1 MTTAYTT
8 GERLLSVDIKSLSF
22 GPKLI
27 LTDVHFF
34 VDNISRPDVEQGQIV
49 AILGPSGCGKTQLFK
64 CIAGLQQQAI
74 VEGSVV
80 MHKGYGGALER
91 VEPQPGDVGVVFQ
104 NYPLLAHRTVWGNIQ
119 MAARGDAVKLAHA
132 KELANAFGISERLQA
147 YPSQLSGGQRQR
159 SAIIQQ
165 LVASEYFLLLDEPF
179 SGLDPRAKLAA
190 CDLLRAVSLKHEHNT
205 MVIVTHDIDCAVEL
219 ADTIYV
225 LGKEENKPGSTIR
238 KRYDLIER
246 GIAWVPNV
254 RKTPQFRQTVEE
266 ITDLFK
272 GL

>member
-1 MTTAYTT
+1 MTTPHSV

-27 LTDVHFF
+27 LSNINFF
-34 VDNISRPDVEQGQIV
+34 VDNLSRPGVQQGQIV

-74 VEGSVV
+74 VEGGVV
-80 MHKGYGGALER
+80 MHKGYGGSLER
-91 VEPQPGDVGVVFQ
+91 IVPQPGDVGVVFQ
-104 NYPLLAHRTVWGNIQ
+104 NYPLLPHRTVWSNIQ
-119 MAARGDAVKLAHA
+119 MAARGDDKKLAHA
-132 KELANAFGISERLQA
+132 KELANAFGIGDRLQH

-165 LVASEYFLLLDEPF
+165 LIASEHFLLLDEPF
-179 SGLDPRAKLAA
+179 SGLDPRAKQAA
-190 CDLLRAVSLKHEHNT
+190 CDMLRTVSLLHEHNT

-219 ADTIYV
+219 ADTIHI
-225 LGKEENKPGSTIR
+225 LGKEENKPGATIR
-238 KRYDLIER
+238 KTIDLIDR
-246 GIAWVPNV
+246 GIAWQPNV

-266 ITDLFK
+266 IIDLFK
-272 GL
+272 VL